1 MVGNKVTKTFLDF
14 LNSSIS
20 PPNFN
25 QTHIVLI
32 PKRREPKRIID
43 YRPISLC
50 NVVYKIASK
59 AIANRLKNDFTL
71 NYQ

>member
-1 MVGNKVTKTFLDF
+1 MGNKVTKTFLDF

-43 YRPISLC
+43 YRPISFC